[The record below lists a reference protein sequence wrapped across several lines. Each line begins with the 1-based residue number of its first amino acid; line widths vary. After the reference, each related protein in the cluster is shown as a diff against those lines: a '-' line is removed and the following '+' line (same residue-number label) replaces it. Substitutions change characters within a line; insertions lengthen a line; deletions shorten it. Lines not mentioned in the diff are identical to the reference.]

1 MIRKITENRAL
12 LLRFN
17 RKQDHCDSDTMTVA
31 AQPGQIIYLN
41 TRVYVYMRIRLRW
54 EIAVARYA

>member
-1 MIRKITENRAL
+1 M

-41 TRVYVYMRIRLRW
+41 TRVYVYMRIRLRR